1 MGGPDRLPLVPV
13 MAALVHQRSGSYLSL
28 PWMRRLAILVCLQL
42 AVNWA
47 MLGLAMNRVH
57 NAWLADLAHLPEVLL
72 PLWVL
77 AGLGPRI
84 VPRAAFITAAAAMVS
99 TAAWNAAHVGLG
111 AKWPVA
117 EATASI
123 LLLALC
129 VWQFKGLLAQED
141 QRSAW
146 NQPASW
152 LLGAWTLDQA
162 IMLML
167 YPLQNLFLHQL
178 SRDWIL
184 VPWLVR
190 FIIGLFLNLAIAKT
204 FLCRTTNSY

>member
-1 MGGPDRLPLVPV
+1 
-13 MAALVHQRSGSYLSL
+13 
-28 PWMRRLAILVCLQL
+28 
-42 AVNWA
+42 
-47 MLGLAMNRVH
+47 MNRVH

-84 VPRAAFITAAAAMVS
+84 VPRAAFIAAAAAMVS
-99 TAAWNAAHVGLG
+99 TAAWDAAHVGLG

-129 VWQFKGLLAQED
+129 VWQFKGLLSQDD

-152 LLGAWTLDQA
+152 LLGTWTLDQA
-162 IMLML
+162 IMLMF

-190 FIIGLFLNLAIAKT
+190 FIIGLFLNLAVAKT